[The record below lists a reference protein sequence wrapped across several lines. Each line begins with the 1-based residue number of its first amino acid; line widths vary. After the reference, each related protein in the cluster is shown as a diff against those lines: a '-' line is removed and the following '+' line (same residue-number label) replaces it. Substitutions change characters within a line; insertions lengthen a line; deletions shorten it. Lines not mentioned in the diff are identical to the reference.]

1 MGDASMP
8 LSDEDVRR
16 IGDYVKPYLKE
27 MVLDFAPRV
36 GETAAVGE
44 RLVELTAE
52 LKAQRELMSARFAA
66 SDKRF
71 DDLIEQT
78 NQRFTAVDRRIDDS
92 IKQSNQRFDDL
103 IEQTNQRF
111 TAVDRR
117 IDDSIKQSNQR
128 FDDLIEQTNQRFDDL
143 LAHSDRR
150 FASLERRFE
159 DVHRSIGRAQWAIGI
174 GFVIVTALVTVFGVL
189 S

>member
-111 TAVDRR
+111 
-117 IDDSIKQSNQR
+117 
-128 FDDLIEQTNQRFDDL
+128 DDL